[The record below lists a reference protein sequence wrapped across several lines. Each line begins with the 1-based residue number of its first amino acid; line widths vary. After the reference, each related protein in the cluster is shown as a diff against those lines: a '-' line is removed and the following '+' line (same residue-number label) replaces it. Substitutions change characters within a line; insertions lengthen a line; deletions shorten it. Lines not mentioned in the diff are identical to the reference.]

1 MSRNSE
7 RKSFC
12 NHLHNGVNLV
22 FPNGNW
28 ISTIWG
34 RGSYS
39 DNHNFGNNME
49 VTEAY
54 RKLIEDGSSTVEIM
68 IGTENKRLYNKIY
81 RKLDTDTENGAI
93 GWVTMDNWMWVINQL
108 YKMK

>member
-1 MSRNSE
+1 MRNVE

-12 NHLHNGVNLV
+12 NHKHNGVNLV

-34 RGSYS
+34 AGSYS
-39 DNHNFGNNME
+39 DNHDME
-49 VTEAY
+49 IGETY
-54 RKLIEDGSSTVEIM
+54 RNLIENGSFAVEIM
-68 IGTENKRLYNKIY
+68 IGTENQRLYNKIY
-81 RKLDTDTENGAI
+81 RKLDTNPENGVL

-108 YKMK
+108 YKMR